1 MEWPINWPISILYES
16 DTKEGMIPNQEGMFA
31 FWLNFIIGLNFISLC
46 FQACSA
52 GERKLFVYVRIV
64 VAAIFDFMTEENAC
78 TASCFVLNSLSY
90 VTIPYP
96 ETKGNKFKPRKKLKQ
111 NMCLHVCMY
120 ACMYVCLSVCLSV
133 CLYVCMYV
141 CMYVCICGL
150 TCILCFSF
158 SEL

>member
-16 DTKEGMIPNQEGMFA
+16 DTKEGMITNKRRDVCVLAQFYPWSKFY
-31 FWLNFIIGLNFISLC
+31 FFIFLFF

-78 TASCFVLNSLSY
+78 TAGCFVLNSLSY

-96 ETKGNKFKPRKKLKQ
+96 ETKGNKIQTQGK
-111 NMCLHVCMY
+111 N
-120 ACMYVCLSVCLSV
+120 
-133 CLYVCMYV
+133 
-141 CMYVCICGL
+141 
-150 TCILCFSF
+150 
-158 SEL
+158 